1 LICRFIDTH
10 CHFDFPPFSGDE
22 EASLQRAAQAGVG
35 KIIVPATEAANFA
48 RVLALAENY
57 QPLYASLG
65 LHPGML
71 EKHSDVSLDQLQ
83 QALERRPAKVV
94 AVGEIGL
101 DLFGD
106 DPQFERQQWLLDEQ
120 LKLAKRYDLPVIL
133 HSRRTHDKLAMH
145 LKRHDLSRTGV
156 VHGFSGSLQQAER
169 FVQLGYKIGVGGTI
183 TYPRASKTRDVI
195 AKLPLA
201 SLLLETDAP
210 DMPLNGFQGQ
220 PNRPEQAAGV
230 FAVLCELRP
239 EPADEIA
246 EVLLNNTYALFNVP
260 VGRIRRSRR
269 IRQLAHNA

>member
-1 LICRFIDTH
+1 MEKNITFEQLAAYEKA
-10 CHFDFPPFSGDE
+10 FDADRDALL
-22 EASLQRAAQAGVG
+22 ASLPGRGVALVVCPG
-35 KIIVPATEAANFA
+35 CDPESSRQSI
-48 RVLALAENY
+48 ALAERY
-57 QPLYASLG
+57 GFLYAAAG
-65 LHPGML
+65 YHPENL
-71 EKHSDVSLDQLQ
+71 EGAALSDLDAVR
-83 QALERRPAKVV
+83 ALCAHPKVV

-260 VGRIRRSRR
+260 
-269 IRQLAHNA
+269 

>member
-1 LICRFIDTH
+1 MIFDTH
-10 CHFDFPPFSGDE
+10 AHYYDEAFDADRAALL
-22 EASLQRAAQAGVG
+22 ASLPSRGVALVVCPG
-35 KIIVPATEAANFA
+35 CDLESSRQSI
-48 RVLALAENY
+48 ALAERY
-57 QPLYASLG
+57 GFLYAAAG
-65 LHPGML
+65 YHPENL
-71 EKHSDVSLDQLQ
+71 EGAALSDLDAVR
-83 QALERRPAKVV
+83 ALCAHPKVV

-183 TYPRASKTRDVI
+183 TYPRASKNRDVI

-220 PNRPEQAAGV
+220 PNRPEQAARV
-230 FAVLCELRP
+230 FDVLCELRP
-239 EPADEIA
+239 EPEDEIA
-246 EVLLNNTYALFNVP
+246 EVLLNNTYAVFNVR
-260 VGRIRRSRR
+260 G
-269 IRQLAHNA
+269 